1 MPIAPANGIEIF
13 YDEFGRASDPA
24 LLLVRGFGSQMISWH
39 QEFCESLAGR
49 GFRVIRFDNRDV
61 GLSTKFD
68 EAPQY
73 TLDDMAADGIGLLDH
88 LGIDAAH
95 VFGISMGGMIAQL
108 MAINHPGRVKSLVS
122 GMSAMSEP
130 DAVPPTPEVA
140 TRFIASAGN
149 SREEVIENE
158 VEVRRVIGSGGPWFD
173 EDEVRAM
180 AAASYDRCY
189 CPQGRLRQMQAITA
203 AKPRKAALAALNIPV
218 LVLHGADDPI
228 VPAENGRRTAEA
240 IPGAE
245 LVIIDGM
252 GHDIPRGAWDRIVD
266 AIVGNAKRVKNQ

>member
-24 LLLVRGFGSQMISWH
+24 LLLIRGFGSQMISWH
-39 QEFCESLAGR
+39 EDFCEQLAGHNL
-49 GFRVIRFDNRDV
+49 RVIRFDNRDT
-61 GLSTKFD
+61 GLSTKFA
-68 EAPQY
+68 EGSKY

-88 LGIDAAH
+88 LGIAAAH

-108 MAINHPGRVKSLVS
+108 MAINHPGRVKSLAS
-122 GMSAMSEP
+122 GMSAMSER

-140 TRFIASAGN
+140 ARFVAPAGDTR
-149 SREEVIENE
+149 EQVIENE
-158 VEVRRVIGSGGPWFD
+158 VEVRRVIGSRGPWFD
-173 EDEVRAM
+173 EDEIRAM

-189 CPQGRLRQMQAITA
+189 CPQGRIRQMLAIGA
-203 AKPRKAALAALNIPV
+203 ARPRKAALSAVTIPV

-228 VPAENGRRTAEA
+228 VPVENGRRTAEA
-240 IPGAE
+240 IGGAE

-252 GHDIPRGAWDRIVD
+252 GHDLPRGAWDRIVD
-266 AIVGNAKRVKNQ
+266 AIVSNIKRAG